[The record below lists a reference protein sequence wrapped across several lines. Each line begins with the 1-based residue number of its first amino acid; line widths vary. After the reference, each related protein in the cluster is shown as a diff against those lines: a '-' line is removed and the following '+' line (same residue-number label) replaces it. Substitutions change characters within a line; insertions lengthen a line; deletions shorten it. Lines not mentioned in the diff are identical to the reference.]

1 MMFPEYGVELS
12 DITLTG
18 RSTSNDIF
26 EVNGRARSGD
36 GTFTINSSF
45 LNDEDAG
52 PAISVA
58 IQGDN
63 IELINIPEVRAHAAT
78 DLTLDITREK
88 NGIEGKVEIKNSLVN
103 LDEIRET
110 PTLSPDVIM
119 ADEAVDENKPAR
131 TEINLSISLG
141 DNVRIKGQGISG
153 RLSGDVTMV
162 SSENGELIGNG
173 EIRIV
178 DGKYSAYGQ
187 SLEIQEGRVI
197 FSNYPMDNPE
207 LRIRAIRRINSD
219 ITAGL
224 TVTGFFSNPQVSLIS
239 TPSMADEEILSYI
252 VFGRPLAS
260 LTSGEGTNLIGA
272 ATALGVKNSGLI
284 TQSLSSTFGLDQL
297 ELTSDAD
304 GQNASVTVG
313 KYVTP
318 KIYISYIIGLLES
331 VNTARILYNISESWS
346 LEAKSSNES
355 MGVDLL
361 YRIEK

>member
-1 MMFPEYGVELS
+1 
-12 DITLTG
+12 
-18 RSTSNDIF
+18 
-26 EVNGRARSGD
+26 
-36 GTFTINSSF
+36 
-45 LNDEDAG
+45 
-52 PAISVA
+52 
-58 IQGDN
+58 
-63 IELINIPEVRAHAAT
+63 
-78 DLTLDITREK
+78 
-88 NGIEGKVEIKNSLVN
+88 
-103 LDEIRET
+103 
-110 PTLSPDVIM
+110 
-119 ADEAVDENKPAR
+119 
-131 TEINLSISLG
+131 
-141 DNVRIKGQGISG
+141 
-153 RLSGDVTMV
+153 
-162 SSENGELIGNG
+162 
-173 EIRIV
+173 
-178 DGKYSAYGQ
+178 
-187 SLEIQEGRVI
+187 
-197 FSNYPMDNPE
+197 
-207 LRIRAIRRINSD
+207 
-219 ITAGL
+219 L